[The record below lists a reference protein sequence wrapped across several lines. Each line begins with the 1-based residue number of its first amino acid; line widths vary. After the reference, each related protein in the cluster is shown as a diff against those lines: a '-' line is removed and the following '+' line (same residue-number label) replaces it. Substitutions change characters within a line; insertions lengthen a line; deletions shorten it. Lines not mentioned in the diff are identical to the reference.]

1 MEKGQL
7 TFQELADY
15 AKRARNKAEKKRLKK
30 KAQKERD
37 CVEIVKHIVKELKTF
52 DAAISVRKVGSKQF
66 NLGLTSYS
74 VNVPGIELE
83 DIIKI
88 INDIPALDVVYCE
101 PTILEVSFSKAETQI
116 EKPQTKKRRKRWL
129 RFFRKE

>member
-1 MEKGQL
+1 MEEEQL
-7 TFQELADY
+7 TFQELNEY
-15 AKRARNKAEKKRLKK
+15 AERARNKAEKKRLKK
-30 KAQKERD
+30 KVQKERD

-88 INDIPALDVVYCE
+88 INDIPALDVVYRE